1 LMSGSVQWT
10 EITSLVDYTICGP
23 QIKLVLDGPCWSVAA
38 ENLKK
43 SPKYQ
48 RTVGYPSTSWASC
61 STPNG
66 TAIFRRKPPE
76 RGRRMQGAYKKITI
90 LDQYL
95 ALSRKRCKIDGESE
109 TAPKLSNGTSLNDL
123 E

>member
-1 LMSGSVQWT
+1 MSGSVQWT

-61 STPNG
+61 FFWYKQICIIS
-66 TAIFRRKPPE
+66 IFE
-76 RGRRMQGAYKKITI
+76 
-90 LDQYL
+90 
-95 ALSRKRCKIDGESE
+95 
-109 TAPKLSNGTSLNDL
+109 
-123 E
+123 